1 MRLLLDASAIVPLI
15 LDYGERIIGL
25 AARVPLHTIDLA
37 VYETG
42 NSLWKLSS
50 LLKTIGLEDANEVLE
65 VLRELV
71 RRRIIEITRF
81 DKLDLRRIMKLATDE
96 NTTFYDASYIVA
108 AETLNAV
115 LVTEDKELRKKAENY
130 VSTMTYIQLRR
141 LENTE
146 LL

>member
-25 AARVPLHTIDLA
+25 AARAPLHTIDLA

-96 NTTFYDASYIVA
+96 NTTFYDASYIAA

-130 VSTMTYIQLRR
+130 VSTMTYIQLRQ

>member
-50 LLKTIGLEDANEVLE
+50 LLKTIGLEDSNEVLE

-81 DKLDLRRIMKLATDE
+81 DKLDLRRIIKLATDE
-96 NTTFYDASYIVA
+96 NTTFYDASYIAA

-130 VSTMTYIQLRR
+130 VSTMTYAQLRR

>member
-1 MRLLLDASAIVPLI
+1 MRLLLDASVIVPLI

-25 AARVPLHTIDLA
+25 AARAPLHTIDLA

-71 RRRIIEITRF
+71 RRRII
-81 DKLDLRRIMKLATDE
+81 
-96 NTTFYDASYIVA
+96 TFYLASYIAA

-130 VSTMTYIQLRR
+130 VSTMTYVQLRR